1 MNNLAI
7 LHIKEIRKM
16 NDEELGKKLSDLKKE
31 LMKANAQIAQ
41 GTVPEKP
48 GRIKEI
54 KKTIARIKTIK
65 KERGALK

>member
-1 MNNLAI
+1 MNKLAI

-16 NDEELGKKLSDLKKE
+16 DDNELNKKLNDLKSE

-48 GRIKEI
+48 GRISEI
-54 KKTIARIKTIK
+54 KKTIARILTIK
-65 KERGALK
+65 KERGVLK

>member
-1 MNNLAI
+1 MAI

-16 NDEELGKKLSDLKKE
+16 KDEELDKKLFDLKKE

-41 GTVPEKP
+41 GTAPDKP

-54 KKTIARIKTIK
+54 KRTIARILTIK
-65 KERGALK
+65 RERGGVK